1 MDLLVQ
7 PGPQPGGWHL
17 VQVTPT
23 AFGGT
28 FITDGPWVSEAMRA
42 DPLFPSEQERETL
55 LQAGSAHFNARLDAL
70 LEQLRVLRDAVT
82 RWPVPADPS

>member
-1 MDLLVQ
+1 
-7 PGPQPGGWHL
+7 
-17 VQVTPT
+17 
-23 AFGGT
+23 
-28 FITDGPWVSEAMRA
+28 MRA
-42 DPLFPSEQERETL
+42 DPLFPSEQEREAL